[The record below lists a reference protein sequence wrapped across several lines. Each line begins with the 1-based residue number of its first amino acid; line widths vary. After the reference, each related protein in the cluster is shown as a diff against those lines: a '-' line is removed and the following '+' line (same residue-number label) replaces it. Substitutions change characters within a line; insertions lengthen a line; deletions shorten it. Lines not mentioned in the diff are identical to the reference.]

1 RRSLTRRRPRKQY
14 QAGIHALD
22 RARPCGNDHRR
33 RTRRVRRATMSIA
46 HDKYVTLQR
55 HRNATPLTL
64 DPRTTALVIV
74 DMQEYFLNPAS
85 PFSRACERIV
95 PGVLGHFQERG
106 RGVVEPS
113 LRRLLDFF
121 RAHGLRIVYTTV
133 ASELP
138 DGSDLMPIFQQR
150 NAANRVAV
158 GDVAIPPRADA
169 WARIVATLEPRP
181 GELVVNKT
189 TYGTFNSTGLD
200 HALRSLGIASLVV
213 GGVVSN
219 VGVETTAR
227 DAPARGY
234 EAGLLDEGWSCAKP
248 PTPIPSI
255 GPPRNGSARRS
266 AGAPATASCSSA
278 RPRWT
283 RPCRQASRSGA
294 TWGVPSSR
302 VSARSRSWRR
312 AGSASTC
319 PSPR

>member
-1 RRSLTRRRPRKQY
+1 
-14 QAGIHALD
+14 
-22 RARPCGNDHRR
+22 
-33 RTRRVRRATMSIA
+33 VSIA
-46 HDKYVTLQR
+46 HDKYVALQR
-55 HRNATPLTL
+55 QRNATPLTL

-213 GGVVSN
+213 GGVVTN
-219 VGVETTAR
+219 VCVETTAR
-227 DAPARGY
+227 DAADRGY
-234 EAGLLDEGWSCAKP
+234 EVVLLDDGCAAFSP
-248 PTPIPSI
+248 EIHEATLLSFQGPFGRVRRTDEVLALLESADVSPS
-255 GPPRNGSARRS
+255 
-266 AGAPATASCSSA
+266 
-278 RPRWT
+278 
-283 RPCRQASRSGA
+283 SRSGTGA
-294 TWGVPSSR
+294 V
-302 VSARSRSWRR
+302 
-312 AGSASTC
+312 
-319 PSPR
+319 